1 MDLRHL
7 FRVLSTLL
15 AIISEFGTFARGMG
29 LNMMQVVS
37 GLKKHYFVYS
47 ISNVSPISCPDNLVI
62 MSIIDKGTHSVV
74 RNLTRFK
81 R

>member
-15 AIISEFGTFARGMG
+15 ARVSEFGTFARGMG

-47 ISNVSPISCPDNLVI
+47 ISSVSPISCPDNLVI
-62 MSIIDKGTHSVV
+62 MSIIDKGTHSVAG
-74 RNLTRFK
+74 NLTRFK